1 MSGQH
6 TASVGNYSLQSCCC
20 YMAKSMGS
28 RWGSLGYPSCILVND
43 IRKPPIKILRLA
55 QVRLATLASS
65 TERNGLRPRPDQ
77 GSRLKFQGRSSKLWP
92 QMAQLAKKNGVAKL
106 FLRISN
112 LPPKQRLWNVLNLF
126 GSGAP
131 GSGEDS
137 QVLHPALSPKPPQ
150 NASGQSFGSTSKR
163 RSLELSQSI
172 HTNIIMKNN

>member
-1 MSGQH
+1 MLMSGQH

-92 QMAQLAKKNGVAKL
+92 QMAQLAKKKMVWLSSSFEYQIFPRNNACGMCWICSVQGPPVQGKIPKS
-106 FLRISN
+106 FTLR
-112 LPPKQRLWNVLNLF
+112 
-126 GSGAP
+126 
-131 GSGEDS
+131 
-137 QVLHPALSPKPPQ
+137 
-150 NASGQSFGSTSKR
+150 
-163 RSLELSQSI
+163 
-172 HTNIIMKNN
+172 